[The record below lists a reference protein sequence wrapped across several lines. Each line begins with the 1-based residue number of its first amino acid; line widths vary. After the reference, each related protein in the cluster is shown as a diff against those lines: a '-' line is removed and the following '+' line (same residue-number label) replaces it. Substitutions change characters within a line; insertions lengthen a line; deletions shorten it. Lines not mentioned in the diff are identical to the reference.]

1 MFLGGSNARY
11 VSRNLV
17 QQSSQFIGISRSG
30 ACIEDVAELLD
41 EDAGKYAQSAQTYV
55 VELGTNNPLMDDKDK
70 ILEKYRRMIEELKQ
84 RRRRI
89 VILGIM
95 PRTDV
100 SSVIDDKR
108 LEINAALSRLCRAE
122 EVEFLDV

>member
-1 MFLGGSNARY
+1 
-11 VSRNLV
+11 
-17 QQSSQFIGISRSG
+17 
-30 ACIEDVAELLD
+30 
-41 EDAGKYAQSAQTYV
+41 
-55 VELGTNNPLMDDKDK
+55 MDDKGK

-122 EVEFLDV
+122 EVEYLDVEFSTRSGFLSRDRLHLNRFGSDWLARRVYQVSKASFLSKFLN